1 MEEQILGAVATDAWA
16 HPSWSHMPAHPTRF
30 NPAQE
35 LNSEP
40 YSRVPTSPYPSG
52 LVCGRASLV
61 RTGLALRPPALSPP
75 TRRPR
80 EGETLARVLPAAAVD
95 QCSRALP
102 PSSPWTPAASG
113 PCRRAPTARAAP
125 SAREVSSFSSSLG
138 LAVTVLWVRL
148 GRVSSCAS
156 LGGSAVRRS
165 RLGCGLRGSVG
176 FAAVAGGEGSGVL
189 GTWSGLDL
197 VFFRLVSRGAE
208 GSPPF
213 RDVQEFCF

>member
-1 MEEQILGAVATDAWA
+1 MNPTPESRPVLTHLVWFVAA
-16 HPSWSHMPAHPTRF
+16 R
-30 NPAQE
+30 
-35 LNSEP
+35 L
-40 YSRVPTSPYPSG
+40 
-52 LVCGRASLV
+52 
-61 RTGLALRPPALSPP
+61 GLALRPPSLST

-138 LAVTVLWVRL
+138 WAVAVLWVRL

-197 VFFRLVSRGAE
+197 VFFSIGFP
-208 GSPPF
+208 GS
-213 RDVQEFCF
+213 